1 MNDSIQRFSNRVEN
15 YRKCRPSYPQ
25 AVVDLLANEC
35 GLTSDSIIADLGSGT
50 GILSELFLKNGNRV
64 FGIEPNDAMRAASE
78 KLLAEYSSFTSINGL
93 AEATTLPDNGIDFV
107 VAGQAF
113 HWFDRHKARTEFA
126 RILKRNGW
134 VVLVWNERRLE
145 STPFLRSYER
155 LLLRYGTDYPVVRHE
170 NIYDDIAALFA
181 PGQSQ
186 LRVFENHQVFD
197 FEGVKGRLL
206 SASYVPAPGHK
217 DFAAMLREL
226 HSIFGEHQKSGTVT
240 LEYETRVYF
249 GQLEN

>member
-1 MNDSIQRFSNRVEN
+1 MIDPTKRFSNRVEN
-15 YRKCRPSYPQ
+15 YRKYRPRYPQ

-35 GLTSDSIIADLGSGT
+35 DLTSDSIIADAGSGT

-64 FGIEPNDAMRAASE
+64 FGIEPNDAMRAAGE
-78 KLLAEYSSFTSINGL
+78 QLLAEYSAFTSIDGL
-93 AEATTLPDNGIDFV
+93 AEATTMPGNSVDFV

-113 HWFDRHKARTEFA
+113 HWFNRDQARAEFA

-134 VVLVWNERRLE
+134 VALIWNERRLE

-170 NIYDDIAALFA
+170 NIYDDIAMLFT
-181 PGQSQ
+181 PGQYQ
-186 LRVFENHQVFD
+186 LRIFENHQVFD

-217 DFAAMLREL
+217 NFAAMLDEL
-226 HSIFGEHQKSGTVT
+226 RAVFDAQQESGAVT
-240 LEYETRVYF
+240 FEYDTRVYF
-249 GQLEN
+249 GRLPN